1 MSLLYVVR
9 KNTEESRI
17 NQYNERERKAIKY
30 QRKLDRQWNIIGSK
44 IIRKIDKA
52 ILKASKKGKASIQ
65 VDSFKFTRYVE
76 RYYSDIGFNIKHDSY
91 ATISS
96 EICYT
101 IISWENV
108 VSINS

>member
-65 VDSFKFTRYVE
+65 VDSFKLLDMLK
-76 RYYSDIGFNIKHDSY
+76 DIIQILVLISSMIVMLQFRQKY
-91 ATISS
+91 ATL
-96 EICYT
+96 
-101 IISWENV
+101 
-108 VSINS
+108 